1 MQVARAANPHWLQPR
16 LGTATTR
23 RILVGRESV
32 LWTGINWETAMFV
45 KSTVAMRS
53 PRSTI

>member
-1 MQVARAANPHWLQPR
+1 MQVARAANPPWVQP

>member
-1 MQVARAANPHWLQPR
+1 MHSHVPRTR

-32 LWTGINWETAMFV
+32 LWTGINWETAMFAE
-45 KSTVAMRS
+45 STVAMRS
-53 PRSTI
+53 PRIIA